1 MEQRIYKPLEEY
13 KKKYRFLHQKKTE
26 QFFQDAVRRSGV
38 DIAANRKT
46 VKAYREAQANF
57 KKART
62 KLFWWKFLRVILCI
76 IVLGIPL
83 VLWKVN
89 PKIKAVKAMVDV
101 AEDRAE
107 DLLAEAKRQVAPL
120 LACFSPQDCLRLME
134 ETLPLLDFFPTFSAQ
149 QEQDMLQNYDFAP
162 CGTWELSSM
171 DILSGRFNGNPFL
184 FEKRHVH
191 TMGTETYHGYKT
203 ISWTEHYTDSEGRH
217 RTRRRTQTLHAS
229 VVKPKPY
236 FSVGTVLHYGAQG
249 GDALS
254 FSRDATNLDRK
265 SQRELRRYVKK
276 GEKKLEKMNR
286 KALQT
291 GSSFVALSNTEFGVL
306 FDALDRDHEVQYRT
320 LFTPLAQI
328 NMENLILSKEGYG
341 DDFHFIKK
349 RRMNT
354 IITQHSAGR
363 ELLLHPKEFD
373 AFAFDEISK
382 LFHGKHEEFFK
393 AVYFDF
399 APLWAIPIYQ
409 ERPTH
414 SLEVPKGATQQWA
427 LKEYETLANAAG
439 HAKFRHPNSKT
450 PAMLKTGFV
459 ERSGA
464 GERVSVT
471 AYSYDTAPRVDI
483 VPVFGGDGRMHNV
496 SVPWEEYLPLEY
508 QTNCL
513 VTEDGKGKE
522 ILSKWHGLCMI
533 KEN

>member
-1 MEQRIYKPLEEY
+1 MDQRIYKPLEEF
-13 KKKYRFLHQKKTE
+13 KKKYRPLHQKKTE
-26 QFFQDAVRRSGV
+26 QFFKDATTRSKV

-46 VKAYREAQANF
+46 VKAYHEAVAHW
-57 KKART
+57 KKVRKT
-62 KLFWWKFLRVILCI
+62 LFWWKFLRVILYI
-76 IVLGIPL
+76 LILGIPF
-83 VLWKVN
+83 VLWKIN
-89 PKIKAVKAMVDV
+89 PKIKTLKAQVEA
-101 AEDRAE
+101 AEDRSENLEVKARE
-107 DLLAEAKRQVAPL
+107 QVAPL
-120 LACFSPQDCLRLME
+120 LACFTEKDCLRLAE
-134 ETLPLLDFFPTFSAQ
+134 DTISLLKFFPTFTAQ
-149 QEQDMLQNYDFAP
+149 QELDMLQNYDFAP
-162 CGTWELSSM
+162 CMNWELSSL
-171 DILSGRFNGNPFL
+171 DTLSGRYNGNPFL
-184 FEKRHVH
+184 FERRHIH

-203 ISWTEHYTDSEGRH
+203 ISWTEHYVDSEGRA

-236 FSVGTVLHYGAQG
+236 YSIGTALHYGAQG

-265 SQRELRRYVKK
+265 SERELKRYLKK

-286 KALQT
+286 KALET
-291 GSSFVALSNTEFGVL
+291 GDDFMALSNTEFGVL

-341 DDFHFIKK
+341 DDFHFLKK

-354 IITQHSAGR
+354 IVTQHSVGR

-373 AFAFDEISK
+373 SFAYDEISK
-382 LFHGKHEEFFK
+382 LFHQKHAEFFK
-393 AVYFDF
+393 SVYFDF

-414 SLEVPKGATQQWA
+414 SLNVPKGARQEWA
-427 LKEYETLANAAG
+427 LKEYETLANVAG
-439 HAKFRHPNSKT
+439 SYQFHHPNSKT
-450 PAMLKTGFV
+450 PAMLKTAFV
-459 ERSGA
+459 EHSSA
-464 GERVSVT
+464 GDHVTVT

-483 VPVFGGDGRMHNV
+483 VPVFGGDGCMHNV

-508 QTNCL
+508 RTNCL
-513 VTEDGKGKE
+513 VTDENSPKE
-522 ILSKWHGLCMI
+522 ALSKWHGLCMI